1 MPLANLPPLV
11 TVFGGSGFVGR
22 HVVRILAKRGYR
34 IRVAVRR
41 PDLAGFLQPIGNVG
55 QISFAQANL
64 RYKDSINKAVEG
76 ADHVV
81 NCVGLLLENGRNTF
95 DAVQEFGARAV
106 AEAAK
111 NVGATLTHI
120 SAIGADAN
128 SSVGYARTKGRA
140 EAAIRAVLPDAI
152 ILRPSIVFG
161 PEDDFFN
168 KFAGMAQR
176 LPFLPLIG
184 GGHTK
189 FQPVYVEDVAEAVAR
204 AVDGKLTAG
213 ATYELGGQDV
223 MTFRDC
229 LEAVLAATY
238 RERPLVNLPFGI
250 ATLIGKIASLV
261 PLITP
266 PLTADQVTL
275 LKKDNVVS
283 ADAEKAGLTLH
294 GIGITPVS
302 VASVLPSY
310 LVSYRVNGQ
319 FKNAGKAA

>member
-64 RYKDSINKAVEG
+64 RYKESINKAVEG